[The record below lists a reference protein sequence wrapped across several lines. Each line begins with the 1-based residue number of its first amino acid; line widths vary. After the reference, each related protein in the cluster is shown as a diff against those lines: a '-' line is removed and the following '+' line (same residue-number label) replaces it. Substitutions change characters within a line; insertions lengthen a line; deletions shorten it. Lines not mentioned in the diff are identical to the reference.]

1 MSSSHLAAG
10 VALAVALGASATFPA
25 AAQEL
30 LWHTPEKTLELSG
43 EPRASGSNGL
53 RLLNHDDAVVAV
65 RVWYPPDTEIAPH
78 PHPAG
83 KVALV
88 TVLSGEIELGLGDEY
103 DAAGLKAVPV
113 GSTVVLR
120 ADDPQH
126 FGRTGPSGVQLLLV
140 AAPEGAIAPALLAAD

>member
-1 MSSSHLAAG
+1 MSSSGILPRLLAA
-10 VALAVALGASATFPA
+10 AALGAALSLPA

-30 LWHTPEKTLELSG
+30 LWHSPEAALELSG
-43 EPRASGSNGL
+43 APRESGSNGL
-53 RLLNHDDAVVAV
+53 RLLNHGDEVVAV

-88 TVLSGEIELGLGDEY
+88 TVLAGEIELGLGDAY
-103 DAAGLKAVPV
+103 DAGRLTPVPV
-113 GSTVVLR
+113 GATVVLR

-140 AAPEGAIAPALLAAD
+140 AAPAGAIAPALLAAE

>member
-1 MSSSHLAAG
+1 MSFSHRAAG
-10 VALAVALGASATFPA
+10 AVIAVALGVSLALPA

-30 LWHTPEKTLELSG
+30 LWHSPEKALELAG
-43 EPRASGSNGL
+43 APRASGSNGL

-88 TVLSGEIELGLGDEY
+88 TVLAGEIELGLGDEY
-103 DAAGLKAVPV
+103 DAGKLTAVPV
-113 GSTVVLR
+113 GATVVLR

-126 FGRTGPSGVQLLLV
+126 FGRTGPGGVQLLLV
-140 AAPEGAIAPALLAAD
+140 AAPAGSIAPDLLPAA

>member
-1 MSSSHLAAG
+1 MSSFRSGAGAACA
-10 VALAVALGASATFPA
+10 VALAVSLAAPA

-30 LWHTPEKTLELSG
+30 LWHSPEATLDLAG
-43 EPRASGSNGL
+43 DPRPSGSHGL

-88 TVLSGEIELGLGDEY
+88 TVLSGEIELGLGDAY
-103 DAAGLKAVPV
+103 DAGGLKAVPV

-126 FGRTGPSGVQLLLV
+126 FGRTGPSGVELLLV
-140 AAPEGAIAPALLAAD
+140 AAPAGAIAPALLAAE

>member
-1 MSSSHLAAG
+1 MSSPINRACAAA
-10 VALAVALGASATFPA
+10 VVALGASLAPPA
-25 AAQEL
+25 VAQEL
-30 LWHTPEKTLELSG
+30 LWHAPEAVLELAG
-43 EPRASGSNGL
+43 EPRPDGSQGL

-65 RVWYPPDTEIAPH
+65 RVWYPPDTQIAPH

-103 DAAGLKAVPV
+103 DAGKLKAVPV

-120 ADDPQH
+120 ADDPRH
-126 FGRTGPSGVQLLLV
+126 FGRTGPGGVQLLLV
-140 AAPEGAIAPALLAAD
+140 AAPAEAVAPALLAED